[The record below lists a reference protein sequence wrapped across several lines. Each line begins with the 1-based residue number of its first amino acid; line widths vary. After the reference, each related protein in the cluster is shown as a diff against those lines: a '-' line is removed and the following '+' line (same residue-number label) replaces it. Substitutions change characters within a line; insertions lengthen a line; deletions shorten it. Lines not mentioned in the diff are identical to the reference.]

1 VEEFFECAKQL
12 DKNLQ
17 IFFEFFDPPDR
28 WFFDEAAKIFSNVC
42 YEISPDSHDEKIR
55 KKWEKSITDSDLVLI
70 PGDISWAVKFK
81 DALPDIHFHKV
92 FSLPGEP
99 SQAKSFSEHDGRRLD

>member
-1 VEEFFECAKQL
+1 YVEEFFECAKQL

-55 KKWEKSITDSDLVLI
+55 KIMGKAYTNEELLESIEYALSKGALDLTYIL
-70 PGDISWAVKFK
+70 
-81 DALPDIHFHKV
+81 
-92 FSLPGEP
+92 
-99 SQAKSFSEHDGRRLD
+99 